1 MEITNDLIIECAYSL
16 GFDPPK
22 RVKVQEWNKSDPNLF
37 PVAKM
42 VWRQL
47 KPTDI
52 TVNRAKTSEY
62 SGLFAGSK
70 DLGEWWIGYPQCL
83 TQFRVT
89 DSDMKLFLRDKKINQ
104 IIK

>member
-1 MEITNDLIIECAYSL
+1 MEITNDIIIECAYSL

-22 RVKVQEWNKSDPNLF
+22 RIKVQEWNKSDPNLF

-47 KPTDI
+47 EPSQI
-52 TVNRAKTSEY
+52 TVNRSKTVP
-62 SGLFAGSK
+62 FAGSK

-89 DSDMKLFLRDKKINQ
+89 DSDMKVFLRDKKINQ

>member
-22 RVKVQEWNKSDPNLF
+22 RIKVQEWNKSDPNLF

-47 KPTDI
+47 EPSQI
-52 TVNRAKTSEY
+52 TVNRAKTAP
-62 SGLFAGSK
+62 FVGSK

-89 DSDMKLFLRDKKINQ
+89 DSDMKVFLRDKKINQ